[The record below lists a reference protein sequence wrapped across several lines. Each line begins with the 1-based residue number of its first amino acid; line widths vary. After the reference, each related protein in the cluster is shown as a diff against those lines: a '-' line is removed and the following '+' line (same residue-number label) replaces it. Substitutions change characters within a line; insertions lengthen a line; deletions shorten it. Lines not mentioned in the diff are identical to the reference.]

1 MSTMGT
7 ILEILKYILPSL
19 VVLIAANSVV
29 RKFLNAAERRQQLK
43 VYEKSKDVTLRLR
56 LQAYERLVLFLE
68 RINPR
73 LIIPR
78 VYDPSMTVLDLRTA
92 IVMSINAEF
101 EHNLAQQVYVSPNL
115 WSSVRTAKEQELSM
129 INHISDTLNPDAP
142 ARELHIRILEVIA
155 AANTDLPSEM
165 AINVVNAE
173 ARELLQ

>member
-1 MSTMGT
+1 
-7 ILEILKYILPSL
+7 
-19 VVLIAANSVV
+19 
-29 RKFLNAAERRQQLK
+29 
-43 VYEKSKDVTLRLR
+43 
-56 LQAYERLVLFLE
+56 
-68 RINPR
+68 
-73 LIIPR
+73 
-78 VYDPSMTVLDLRTA
+78 MTVLDLRTA

-101 EHNLAQQVYVSPNL
+101 EHNLSQQVYVSPNL

-129 INHISDTLNPDAP
+129 INHISDTLNPEAP